1 MDIHH
6 LHLALNH
13 IPVLG
18 LLFGLAILAYA
29 TLRRQ
34 DSVIRVAFG
43 LFGASGVG
51 AVVAYLT
58 GEGAEEVVEN
68 IATIPHAV
76 IESHEEMGLIAL
88 ISATVVGG
96 LALIALVV
104 WRTVDIPRWVIVVAF
119 VLAIGASGVV
129 GYTANLGGQIRHP
142 ELRATSSVP
151 GSGGAQAVRSTNDS
165 HEDEDHN
172 ENDDHNQ

>member
-1 MDIHH
+1 MDLHH

-18 LLFGLAILAYA
+18 LIFGVAILAYA
-29 TLRRQ
+29 SLRRQ
-34 DSVIRVAFG
+34 DSVVRVAFG

-51 AVVAYLT
+51 AVAAYLT

-68 IATIPHAV
+68 IAAVPHAV

-88 ISATVVGG
+88 IAAAVVGG

-104 WRTVDIPRWVIVVAF
+104 WRTVDIPRWVIGVAF
-119 VLAIGASGVV
+119 VLAIGAGGVV
-129 GYTANLGGQIRHP
+129 GYTANLGGQIRHV
-142 ELRATSSVP
+142 ELRSSAVQVAPEAGQVP
-151 GSGGAQAVRSTNDS
+151 ASDAAS
-165 HEDEDHN
+165 HQDRGEDN
-172 ENDDHNQ
+172 EHDD